1 MWQDRNRDAGKCS
14 QYRLLEQDGEQCN
27 QDSKPSSPQASG
39 QNYDS
44 IRLPNGNKVGRVFKK
59 GQALQRIGCSIQADR
74 QGDNDKLYQ
83 LEQSRCHNCQSRHC
97 AQFDPSQPPPAVSA
111 RAEDL
116 RHPALVLPAEHRNT
130 ERQKQQQQDYIHP
143 IVGQECVPS
152 PLIHQEA
159 MGGVLFC
166 VVILVI
172 DGQEGGLPAIIG
184 AGGFYVLRL
193 HLLRLFLCYLA
204 LPAFHVGQVGI
215 FIPINHITAV
225 VAAANTKDS
234 IGRQSNQ
241 KK

>member
-1 MWQDRNRDAGKCS
+1 MWQNRNRDAGKCS
-14 QYRLLEQDGEQCN
+14 QYRLPEQDGEKGN
-27 QDSKPSSPQASG
+27 QDSKPSSAQASG
-39 QNYDS
+39 QNYDP

-83 LEQSRCHNCQSRHC
+83 LEQSRCQNCQSRHC
-97 AQFDPSQPPPAVSA
+97 AQFDPSQPPSAISA

-116 RHPALVLPAEHRNT
+116 RHPTLVFPAEYRNT
-130 ERQKQQQQDYIHP
+130 ERQKEQQQDYIHP
-143 IVGQECVPS
+143 IAGQQCVPS
-152 PLIHQEA
+152 SLIHQET

-172 DGQEGGLPAIIG
+172 DGQK
-184 AGGFYVLRL
+184 GGFSAVIGSGGFCVLRL
-193 HLLRLFLCYLA
+193 HLLRLFLCDLA

-215 FIPINHITAV
+215 FVPINHITAV
-225 VAAANTKDS
+225 VATANTKDC
-234 IGRQSNQ
+234 IGRQRNQ